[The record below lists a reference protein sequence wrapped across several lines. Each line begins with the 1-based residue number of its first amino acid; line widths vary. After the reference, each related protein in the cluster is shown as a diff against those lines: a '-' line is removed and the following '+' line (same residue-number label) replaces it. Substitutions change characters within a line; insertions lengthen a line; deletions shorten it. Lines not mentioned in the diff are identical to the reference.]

1 MLHKVSGLAL
11 ASFLT
16 FLTSGE
22 DTLLQDACFQREP
35 LGLGLCCAS
44 VTPRIYVVLWTSS
57 CPRLSWIFI
66 SFWLQDELV
75 LPRVGAVPLS
85 PSIF

>member
-35 LGLGLCCAS
+35 LGLGPVLCICHS
-44 VTPRIYVVLWTSS
+44 EDLCGTVDQL
-57 CPRLSWIFI
+57 
-66 SFWLQDELV
+66 
-75 LPRVGAVPLS
+75 LP
-85 PSIF
+85 